1 MNRNNRIFFY
11 GVTAGIAIV
20 AIMLGAYFL
29 DKKLMVSS
37 PVYWITF
44 LFQLVAMYLCVME
57 AKQSNGGKMKIEEA
71 LKIAFPVFVLSSVIY
86 YIFYYIF
93 MNYIDTGMVAI
104 IKSTYLEQMKEFTQ
118 VQADPAKKLENQSFD
133 ANFYTTFFS
142 FCQGCIGGFLVSG
155 IIALI
160 TKND

>member
-1 MNRNNRIFFY
+1 
-11 GVTAGIAIV
+11 
-20 AIMLGAYFL
+20 
-29 DKKLMVSS
+29 
-37 PVYWITF
+37 
-44 LFQLVAMYLCVME
+44 
-57 AKQSNGGKMKIEEA
+57 
-71 LKIAFPVFVLSSVIY
+71 
-86 YIFYYIF
+86 
-93 MNYIDTGMVAI
+93 MVAI

-133 ANFYTTFFS
+133 ANFYATFFS